1 MKTWK
6 TISALLRLRSC
17 WSTSGFLSRLG
28 RLSARPVDS
37 EQAGGCDFT
46 QSVVDRAVGRER
58 REDAGFGRLHFG
70 CAGGDQLRRG
80 NQGPRGWRLEME
92 DLVGGADGDRAVDQ
106 STGNCWLDTRFGDNH
121 FG

>member
-28 RLSARPVDS
+28 RLSARPVDG

-46 QSVVDRAVGRER
+46 QSVVDRAAGGER
-58 REDAGFGRLHFG
+58 REDTGFGCRHFG
-70 CAGGDQLRRG
+70 CAGGHQLRGG
-80 NQGPRGWRLEME
+80 NKGPSGCRLEVK
-92 DLVGGADGDRAVDQ
+92 DFVGGADGDGA
-106 STGNCWLDTRFGDNH
+106 LD
-121 FG
+121 